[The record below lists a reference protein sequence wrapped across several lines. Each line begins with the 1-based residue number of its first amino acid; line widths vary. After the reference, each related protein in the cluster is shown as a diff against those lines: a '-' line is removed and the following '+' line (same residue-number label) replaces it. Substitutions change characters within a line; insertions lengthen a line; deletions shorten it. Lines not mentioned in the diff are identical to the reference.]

1 MNNYKYL
8 LDKNNLKIDKITI
21 VGKATIVDTPLGK
34 FVIKR
39 NINKNIHDY
48 LLSRGFNNIPRIID
62 YDNDY
67 LLEEYIESTQ
77 YNSNEKAQDFIRV
90 LSSLHLKTCYFENIN
105 NSELKKMYE
114 ELSLR
119 INNLFEYYNN
129 LINTIETK
137 VYFSPS
143 EYLISRNISVI
154 FSALN
159 YSRNKLEEYKEI
171 IKNNNKKRIVTLY
184 NNCSLDNFIRN
195 INGSF
200 LLSFNRSYKDSPVY
214 DLIDFY
220 NNYCLDLDFINLLKI
235 YETKFPLLEEETTL
249 FLLLISI
256 PDKIVINDTV
266 DGISLI
272 KKQIDKIYSKIDLL
286 NFKEEESRSTE
297 QDKDYK

>member
-235 YETKFPLLEEETTL
+235 YETKFPLLKEETTL

-256 PDKIVINDTV
+256 PDKIAINDTV
-266 DGISLI
+266 DGIRLI

>member
-39 NINKNIHDY
+39 NINKNIYDY

-256 PDKIVINDTV
+256 PDKIAINDTV
-266 DGISLI
+266 DGIRLI

>member
-214 DLIDFY
+214 DLIDYY

>member
-200 LLSFNRSYKDSPVY
+200 LLSFDSSYKDSPVY

-256 PDKIVINDTV
+256 PDKIAINDTV
-266 DGISLI
+266 DGIRLI

>member
-297 QDKDYK
+297 QDKDDK